1 MQEGFGSV
9 NAVTGTGDLTGV
21 TLAGG
26 YYNTA
31 TSTTATEITTG
42 IWTDVLGGNYNL
54 IIGGSYA
61 NNWSGSGKWNV
72 TGDVHTQIQG
82 DTAVNWV
89 VGGNYKDGQAAGIT
103 GTFTYPW
110 TGMPSSRAV

>member
-1 MQEGFGSV
+1 M
-9 NAVTGTGDLTGV
+9 

-31 TSTTATEITTG
+31 TSATATEITTG

-89 VGGNYKDGQAAGIT
+89 VGGNYKDGQAAGID
-103 GTFTYPW
+103 GKRLRIRGRECRHQGQFDRRRHGSP
-110 TGMPSSRAV
+110 

>member
-31 TSTTATEITTG
+31 TSATATEITTG
-42 IWTDVLGGNYNL
+42 IWTDVLG
-54 IIGGSYA
+54 A
-61 NNWSGSGKWNV
+61 
-72 TGDVHTQIQG
+72 
-82 DTAVNWV
+82 
-89 VGGNYKDGQAAGIT
+89 IT
-103 GTFTYPW
+103 I
-110 TGMPSSRAV
+110 